1 MVINKC
7 PSDIVIIQGDTCQ
20 KNVFIEG
27 LEDLSSIDSVYF
39 SCSKLQLERELTY
52 DQDIK
57 AYVLLITADETSKLK
72 PMTTDFDITVK
83 IGSSIIKT
91 GLYRGK
97 LYVLDK
103 NNPVEVYSDVSEE

>member
-27 LEDLSSIDSVYF
+27 LEDLSSINSVYF
-39 SCSKLQLERELTY
+39 SCSKLEMERELTY
-52 DQDIK
+52 DQDIE
-57 AYVLLITADETSKLK
+57 AYVLLITSDETSAFK
-72 PMTTDFDITVK
+72 PMVTDFDITVK
-83 IGSSIIKT
+83 IGTSVIKT

-97 LYVLDK
+97 LVILDK
-103 NNPVEVYSDVSEE
+103 NNPVEVYNDVSEQ